1 MQVEFQGLRRQVL
14 CLEGRKEVGSQVG
27 RGAVLW
33 VQNLNVDRHLPVAEH
48 AVARGSLR
56 GAC

>member
-48 AVARGSLR
+48 AEARG
-56 GAC
+56 